1 MTRNPEADSGTSPSA
16 LSEGEKERI
25 RHELDELMESAPF
38 RSSQQCRSFLAYVI
52 THTLHGDE
60 GSLRERAIGNAVFG
74 RPLDYDTGDDPVVRI
89 RASEVRK
96 RLAQYYQSLDRPP
109 EVTVQIPSG
118 SYRAAF
124 FWDRDGTQAGEEL
137 ARSEAE
143 PRPDDTKDGTHL
155 LVLSD
160 REDKAAS
167 PVGVVPTREKTQLR
181 LLGVVAVSLVALGL
195 LGFLVVFFSH
205 RADSQE
211 KQLKS
216 FWQPFLSSSKPVL
229 ISVGSNAVYR
239 LSDEFA
245 DRYSHEHHLESNG
258 MEFFPALPPDT
269 ALHASDIHP
278 AADSF
283 VALGDVAAV
292 SQVVANLT
300 RMHKNFQERFS
311 NDISFAELR
320 TNPTI
325 LVGGFNNAMTR
336 ELTRNYRFVFPSRN
350 RIEDRQQPGKVW
362 VLQAS
367 QDSHDTEDY
376 AIISRILQQDDTAP
390 LLSVAGLGQYGTL
403 AATEFVFDPERLEV
417 LQHTLPTDWQRHNLQ
432 ILLHIKVNDF
442 KPVSV
447 AVVAV
452 HSW

>member
-1 MTRNPEADSGTSPSA
+1 MARNPKIESGTFSSA
-16 LSEGEKERI
+16 LSEEEKEVI
-25 RHELDELMESAPF
+25 RHQLDGLMESAPF
-38 RSSQQCRSFLAYVI
+38 RSSQQCRSFLSYVV

-60 GSLRERAIGNAVFG
+60 GLLRERVIGNAVFG
-74 RPLDYDTGDDPVVRI
+74 RQADYDTSDDPVVRI

-96 RLAQYYQSLDRPP
+96 RLAQYYQSLDQPP

-118 SYRAAF
+118 SYRATF
-124 FWDRDGTQAGEEL
+124 FWDKNETQAGEESSPPMTEKHPTDAMPVAPL
-137 ARSEAE
+137 PAE
-143 PRPDDTKDGTHL
+143 IDA
-155 LVLSD
+155 
-160 REDKAAS
+160 EDKASSLLKAIS
-167 PVGVVPTREKTQLR
+167 MVAKKHRQL
-181 LLGVVAVSLVALGL
+181 LSFLALSVAALGL
-195 LGFLVVFFSH
+195 LAIFLPH
-205 RADSQE
+205 YKGRQE
-211 KQLKS
+211 AQLRL
-216 FWQPFLSSSKPVL
+216 FWQPFLTNSKPVL
-229 ISVGSNAVYR
+229 ISIGSNAVYR

-245 DRYSHEHHLESNG
+245 DRYSHEHHLEANG
-258 MEFFPALPPDT
+258 MEFFPELPPDT

-292 SQVVANLT
+292 SQTVANLT
-300 RMHKNFQERFS
+300 RMHKTFQERFS

-320 TNPTI
+320 SNPTI
-325 LVGGFNNAMTR
+325 LVGGFNNPMTR
-336 ELTRNYRFVFPSRN
+336 ELTRNFRFVFASRN
-350 RIEDRQQPGKVW
+350 RIEDRQQPGKAW

-376 AIISRILQQDDTAP
+376 AIISRVLQQDDTAP

-403 AATEFVFDPERLEV
+403 AATEFVFDPARLEA
-417 LQHTLPTDWQRHNLQ
+417 LQRTLPADWQHHNLQ

-447 AVVAV
+447 ATVAA

>member
-1 MTRNPEADSGTSPSA
+1 MTRNSEADSGTSPSA
-16 LSEGEKERI
+16 LSEEEKEII
-25 RHELDELMESAPF
+25 RQELDELMESAPF

-74 RPLDYDTGDDPVVRI
+74 RPIDYDTGDDPVVRI

-96 RLAQYYQSLDRPP
+96 RLAQYYQSLDRHP

-118 SYRAAF
+118 SYRATF
-124 FWDRDGTQAGEEL
+124 FWDKDGAQAGEEL
-137 ARSEAE
+137 ARSFAE
-143 PRPDDTKDGTHL
+143 PHPDNMKDGAHL
-155 LVLSD
+155 PMLSD
-160 REDKAAS
+160 PKQKAAS
-167 PVGVVPTREKTQLR
+167 PAPIVPGREKKHLR
-181 LLGVVAVSLVALGL
+181 LLGFVAVALVALSL
-195 LGFLVVFFSH
+195 LGYFFTH
-205 RADSQE
+205 RADGQQKE
-211 KQLKS
+211 LRS

-229 ISVGSNAVYR
+229 ISIGSNAVYR

-245 DRYSHEHHLESNG
+245 DRYSHEHHLESKG
-258 MEFFPALPPDT
+258 MEFFPDLPPNT
-269 ALHASDIHP
+269 ALDLHP
-278 AADSF
+278 APDSF

-320 TNPTI
+320 SNPTI

-336 ELTRNYRFVFPSRN
+336 ELTRNCRFVFPSRN

-403 AATEFVFDPERLEV
+403 AATEFVFDPERV
-417 LQHTLPTDWQRHNLQ
+417 KMLQGTLPKDWRRHNLQ
-432 ILLHIKVNDF
+432 VLLHIKVTDF
-442 KPVSV
+442 KPGPVT
-447 AVVAV
+447 VVAV